1 MEGRRP
7 RSNQRFE
14 VAEPSLERLAPKI
27 PIDQAKQVKEHERRW
42 SLLGQKIHALC
53 RGMEPKLERVEVE
66 AVVPNDHNLSVED
79 AARRQG
85 RTYRLQQLRKVT
97 LERLFVT
104 TLDQDLIALAKHQR
118 AKAIPLRFE
127 DPLSLGG

>member
-42 SLLGQKIHALC
+42 SLLGQKIHTLC
-53 RGMEPKLERVEVE
+53 RGMEPKLDRLEVE
-66 AVVPNDHNLSVED
+66 AVVLNDHNLSVED
-79 AARRQG
+79 AARRQR
-85 RTYRLQQLRKVT
+85 RTYRLQQLRKIAG
-97 LERLFVT
+97 ERLFVSL
-104 TLDQDLIALAKHQR
+104 LDQESLAAAKHQR
-118 AKAIPLRFE
+118 PEPIP
-127 DPLSLGG
+127 